1 MSRAVA
7 SIEPVAPDVESAKA
21 ARTLADL
28 LPSNTESARL
38 SLVDGANGVA
48 AELPPAVINV
58 LRQVLEH
65 LGAGRTV
72 SIIPAEAEFTPNEAA
87 DYLNV
92 SRTFV
97 LKLLDEG
104 QIPFR
109 RVGSHRRIRFGD
121 LREYEKRQ
129 RDQAALEKSFGLH
142 PSVPTSKRRAPRR
155 PSPLPAAAAREVTR
169 RRSSP
174 PTPGFRRRY
183 GPSRRPWPG
192 VSSVPHAGT

>member
-7 SIEPVAPDVESAKA
+7 IADPVAPDAESAKA

-28 LPSNTESARL
+28 LPHDARNAHF
-38 SLVDGANGVA
+38 SLVDSASGAA
-48 AELPPAVINV
+48 AELPPAVITV

-65 LGAGRTV
+65 LGGGRSV
-72 SIIPAEAEFTPNEAA
+72 SIIPVEAEFTPNEAA

-121 LREYEKRQ
+121 LRNYEIRQ
-129 RDQAALEKSFGLH
+129 QGQADEAMDEMAHINQELGLY
-142 PSVPTSKRRAPRR
+142 
-155 PSPLPAAAAREVTR
+155 E
-169 RRSSP
+169 
-174 PTPGFRRRY
+174 
-183 GPSRRPWPG
+183 
-192 VSSVPHAGT
+192 

>member
-7 SIEPVAPDVESAKA
+7 SIEPVAPDADSAKA
-21 ARTLADL
+21 ARTLANL
-28 LPSNTESARL
+28 LPPNAEGACL
-38 SLVDGANGVA
+38 SLVDSATGVA

-104 QIPFR
+104 QLPFR

-121 LREYEKRQ
+121 LRDYEKRQ
-129 RDQAALEKSFGLH
+129 RSQADEAMDALARINQELGLY
-142 PSVPTSKRRAPRR
+142 
-155 PSPLPAAAAREVTR
+155 E
-169 RRSSP
+169 
-174 PTPGFRRRY
+174 
-183 GPSRRPWPG
+183 
-192 VSSVPHAGT
+192 

>member
-7 SIEPVAPDVESAKA
+7 SIEPVAPDADSAKA
-21 ARTLADL
+21 ARALANL
-28 LPSNTESARL
+28 LPPNAEGACL
-38 SLVDGANGVA
+38 SLVDGATGVA

-72 SIIPAEAEFTPNEAA
+72 SIIPSEAEFTPNEAA

-104 QIPFR
+104 QLSFR

-121 LREYEKRQ
+121 LRDYEKRQ
-129 RDQAALEKSFGLH
+129 RSQADEAMDELASLNQELGLY
-142 PSVPTSKRRAPRR
+142 
-155 PSPLPAAAAREVTR
+155 E
-169 RRSSP
+169 
-174 PTPGFRRRY
+174 
-183 GPSRRPWPG
+183 
-192 VSSVPHAGT
+192 

>member
-1 MSRAVA
+1 MSRASA
-7 SIEPVAPDVESAKA
+7 IAAAEPVAPDAESARA
-21 ARTLADL
+21 ARVLADL
-28 LPSNTESARL
+28 LPADAGDAHF
-38 SLVDGANGVA
+38 SLVDGASGAA
-48 AELPPAVINV
+48 AELPPAVIDV

-65 LGAGRTV
+65 LGAGRSV

-121 LREYEKRQ
+121 LRDYEKQQ
-129 RDQAALEKSFGLH
+129 R
-142 PSVPTSKRRAPRR
+142 VRADD
-155 PSPLPAAAAREVTR
+155 AMEEMARINQELDL
-169 RRSSP
+169 
-174 PTPGFRRRY
+174 Y
-183 GPSRRPWPG
+183 K
-192 VSSVPHAGT
+192 